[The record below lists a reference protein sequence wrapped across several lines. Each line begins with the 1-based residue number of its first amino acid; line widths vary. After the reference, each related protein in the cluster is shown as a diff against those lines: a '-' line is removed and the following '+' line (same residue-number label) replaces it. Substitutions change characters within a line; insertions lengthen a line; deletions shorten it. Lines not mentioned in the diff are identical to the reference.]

1 MTTYGKIRK
10 AVIPVAGLGTR
21 FLPITKSVPKEML
34 AIAGKPLIQYAVE
47 EAAASGLETV
57 ILVVGKGKR
66 LLSEYFRESP
76 ALEDLLIRRGRE
88 AEAEALR
95 RLPQLAD
102 IRTVWQD
109 FPHGLAHAIG
119 CARLQVGDEPF
130 AVILPDALIDSAV
143 PCTRQLIECHERHQ
157 PGCVVA
163 TRLVDPCDVERF
175 GILHVVP
182 VHDPGF
188 SGRVFRA
195 ISVTERPRPEQ
206 AKSRYGVF
214 GRYILEPEIFDCID
228 RIGPGFGGELQLA
241 DALMRYS
248 NQFPV
253 LGFCFEGAHYD
264 AGDKFGFL
272 QASVEYALK
281 DPAISDR
288 LRRQLAAWDMSSVAV
303 RTLNASIR

>member
-1 MTTYGKIRK
+1 MTLSGKIRK

-47 EAAASGLETV
+47 EAAASGIETV

-66 LLSEYFRESP
+66 LLTEYFRESP
-76 ALEDLLIRRGRE
+76 ALEDLLIQRGRV

-95 RLPQLAD
+95 KLTQLAD

-119 CARLQVGDEPF
+119 CARSQIGDEAF
-130 AVILPDALIDSAV
+130 AVILPDVLMDSTI
-143 PCTRQLIECHERHQ
+143 PCTRQLIDCHERHHR
-157 PGCVVA
+157 GCVVA

-175 GILHVVP
+175 GILDVVP
-182 VHDPGF
+182 VLDSGF
-188 SGRVFRA
+188 SGQVFRA
-195 ISVTERPRPEQ
+195 ISVTERPKPEQ

-228 RIGPGFGGELQLA
+228 RIRPGFGDELQLS

-272 QASVEYALK
+272 QASIEYALK

-288 LRRQLAAWDMSSVAV
+288 LRRQLAALDISAIAV
-303 RTLNASIR
+303 RALNASIQ